1 MPNVL
6 YDDGTNAGTT
16 IIIQAVA
23 SNLLSS
29 QGIGEFYNPKYYD
42 TTTYSDVIVGTDIA
56 TPTAFMVFG
65 MVIILFTS
73 IPSYSVGQVVFW
85 VVMHGEI

>member
-29 QGIGEFYNPKYYD
+29 QGIENFI
-42 TTTYSDVIVGTDIA
+42 T
-56 TPTAFMVFG
+56 
-65 MVIILFTS
+65 
-73 IPSYSVGQVVFW
+73 
-85 VVMHGEI
+85 